1 MSKEKND
8 YYFQY
13 QRNNAHNKA
22 VKARN
27 PCAKEN
33 EISMKCLDRNNYIK
47 ELCEKEFEN
56 YKICKKFWY
65 YVAQDRRSKGL
76 PLQMTEEDKQKA
88 KEDFAKE
95 IAGKAEILQKRNEE
109 YKKFREKFG

>member
-8 YYFQY
+8 YYSQY

-47 ELCEKEFEN
+47 ELLLCSSRQEK
-56 YKICKKFWY
+56 
-65 YVAQDRRSKGL
+65 QRSSSTDDRR
-76 PLQMTEEDKQKA
+76 
-88 KEDFAKE
+88 
-95 IAGKAEILQKRNEE
+95 R
-109 YKKFREKFG
+109 

>member
-1 MSKEKND
+1 MFLLC
-8 YYFQY
+8 FQ
-13 QRNNAHNKA
+13 
-22 VKARN
+22 
-27 PCAKEN
+27 
-33 EISMKCLDRNNYIK
+33 
-47 ELCEKEFEN
+47 
-56 YKICKKFWY
+56 Y